1 MRPNASRQM
10 ILLRILL
17 WVGIA
22 LLLLTPSINWLPP
35 MDQVSAGLA
44 ERPNLSLSDR
54 LLAWLIAMPPY
65 LAGALG
71 LGQMLSFSNRFRL
84 QRVFTTE
91 AALLLQRFGWCL
103 IAAAITFPLSRFLL
117 GMYLGLGINGLPT
130 QFLPLIGLGGILP
143 AAIALTIG
151 LIFVLFAGILRQA
164 VAMAEENAGFV

>member
-1 MRPNASRQM
+1 MRPIASRQM

-22 LLLLTPSINWLPP
+22 LLLLTPSINWLLP
-35 MDQVSAGLA
+35 MEPLGAGMA
-44 ERPNLSLSDR
+44 ERPPLSMSGR
-54 LLAWLIAMPPY
+54 LLAWFIAAPPY

-84 QRVFTTE
+84 QRVFTAE

-103 IAAAITFPLSRFLL
+103 IAASITFPLSRLLL
-117 GMYLGLGINGLPT
+117 GMFLGLGINGLPT

-143 AAIALTIG
+143 AAIGFTIG
-151 LIFVLFAGILRQA
+151 LIFVQFAGILRQA
-164 VAMAEENAGFV
+164 AVIAEENAGFV